1 MRSPQEVTS
10 WYKSV
15 VRDRLQ
21 QHAIAISQD
30 ATVSLFLL
38 AAYAEAISRRGSAE
52 DVLEHDLKEAHDS
65 NQPYG
70 ASCLTGRDLL
80 FFPQIPREK
89 QLHCCPW
96 CRALLN
102 AIK

>member
-1 MRSPQEVTS
+1 
-10 WYKSV
+10 
-15 VRDRLQ
+15 
-21 QHAIAISQD
+21 
-30 ATVSLFLL
+30 
-38 AAYAEAISRRGSAE
+38 
-52 DVLEHDLKEAHDS
+52 
-65 NQPYG
+65 
-70 ASCLTGRDLL
+70 LTGRDLL